1 MRHVHRSSLDFAFT
15 PEHFRQEGPRLLCAV
30 LNSIFPDKPVLLNLG
45 LGSEQ
50 RGEESFHYME
60 MIFLG
65 FYALELILR
74 LLTQYG
80 WPRTKY
86 DVEGV

>member
-1 MRHVHRSSLDFAFT
+1 VRHVHRSSLDFAFT

-50 RGEESFHYME
+50 RGEDGTRELPLHGDDLFG
-60 MIFLG
+60 FLC
-65 FYALELILR
+65 
-74 LLTQYG
+74 
-80 WPRTKY
+80 P
-86 DVEGV
+86 